1 MLDGYING
9 VDISHHNGLVDF
21 KALSAEGHKFCFLKA
36 SEGTGYIDPQFAR
49 GWELAPQAGLLTGAY
64 HFFHPEQSAKDQ
76 AAHFLSTMGLQRA
89 KDLPPVLDLEVSGGL
104 RVSQIKAG
112 ALEWLSRIE
121 QAVGKKPIV
130 YSGRSFVEG
139 LGDVEAF
146 QSYPLWL
153 AEYAS
158 APKQPKNWAT
168 PWVFWQYT
176 DKNGFDL
183 DIYRDDLAS
192 LGRLAGG

>member
-21 KALSAEGHKFCFLKA
+21 KALSAEGYKFCFLKA

-146 QSYPLWL
+146 QSYPFWL
-153 AEYAS
+153 AES
-158 APKQPKNWAT
+158 PRQPKNWAT
-168 PWVFWQYT
+168 PWVFWQHT

-192 LGRLAGG
+192 LVRLAGG